1 MKIRRENILDL
12 MLNSM
17 NSLIDFTNAR
27 HITSSKTYSC
37 AIFNNIDMY
46 FNWNEAKPIQQIMYT
61 HSIKLID

>member
-1 MKIRRENILDL
+1 MKIRRGNILDL

-17 NSLIDFTNAR
+17 NTLIDFTNAR
-27 HITSSKTYSC
+27 HITYSC